1 MKHKRFEHR
10 SIIERVP
17 KRQASKGVV
26 LVTVLWF
33 ITVLAIFGMG
43 LGRVSWSVYNFARWR
58 ENKLAGEQAVRGIV
72 LMLKL
77 DRKDDLTPEYDS
89 LTELAQER
97 EYKFGNIKI
106 VYYMIDEES
115 KININ
120 EATSLILQNLPSM
133 DMDKAVELVNSELKP
148 FFPKEEILKV
158 EDIEKEDYAE
168 MKDFI
173 TVYGTGAVN
182 MNTCSKEILEILDF
196 DAGLIDSIME
206 FRAGEDEELY
216 TEDDGIFDS
225 TSYIITSLNE
235 CRSLSLT
242 EEQAINSLISKKLLG
257 VKGSFY
263 TIHADVY
270 VNDKLVD
277 SYAVLIGKEETYSVY
292 DWQ

>member
-1 MKHKRFEHR
+1 MKQRNR
-10 SIIERVP
+10 
-17 KRQASKGVV
+17 KGTV

-43 LGRVSWSVYNFARWR
+43 LGRVSWSVYNFTKWR

-77 DRKDDLTPEYDS
+77 DREDDLTPEYDS
-89 LTELAQER
+89 LTELAQKKD
-97 EYKFGNIKI
+97 YKFGNVKV
-106 VYYMIDEES
+106 VYYMVDEES

-120 EATSLILQNLPSM
+120 TATSLILKELPSM
-133 DMDKAVELVNSELKP
+133 DMDKAVEVVNSELKP
-148 FFPKEEILKV
+148 YFPKEEILKV

-168 MKDFI
+168 MEDII

-182 MNTCSKEILEILDF
+182 INTASNEILEILDF
-196 DAGLIDSIME
+196 DSGLIEAVME
-206 FRAGEDEELY
+206 FRVGEDEELY
-216 TEDDGIFDS
+216 TEDDGVFESAADIA
-225 TSYIITSLNE
+225 TGLNE
-235 CRSLSLT
+235 CRSLSLN

-263 TIHADVY
+263 TIHADIY

-277 SYAVLIGKEETYSVY
+277 SYRVMIGKEEKEKTYSVY
-292 DWQ
+292 EWQ